1 MQHINNKAEF
11 EQLIKENNN
20 VVIDFYATWCG
31 PCKML
36 APIIEQVAN
45 EVSHVKIVK
54 VDVDVAGD
62 LAELFGITSIPT
74 VVYIK
79 NQKLELRELGFKPK
93 AAIFIPCKV
102 KSSIELCN
110 SFISLVKNG
119 ASPPVAINV
128 KEESNSI

>member
-31 PCKML
+31 QCKML

-45 EVSHVKIVK
+45 EVSHVKVVK

-79 NQKLELRELGFKPK
+79 NQKL
-93 AAIFIPCKV
+93 
-102 KSSIELCN
+102 
-110 SFISLVKNG
+110 
-119 ASPPVAINV
+119 
-128 KEESNSI
+128 

>member
-45 EVSHVKIVK
+45 EVSHVKVVK

-93 AAIFIPCKV
+93 AAI
-102 KSSIELCN
+102 LDN
-110 SFISLVKNG
+110 
-119 ASPPVAINV
+119 IN
-128 KEESNSI
+128 KIFG

>member
-93 AAIFIPCKV
+93 DAILENIKTIF
-102 KSSIELCN
+102 E
-110 SFISLVKNG
+110 
-119 ASPPVAINV
+119 
-128 KEESNSI
+128 

>member
-1 MQHINNKAEF
+1 MQHINNKAEIGK
-11 EQLIKENNN
+11 LINENNN

-93 AAIFIPCKV
+93 AAI
-102 KSSIELCN
+102 LDN
-110 SFISLVKNG
+110 ISKIFG
-119 ASPPVAINV
+119 
-128 KEESNSI
+128 